1 MNKIFL
7 YFWSTVEL
15 HINNIIKRYFINR
28 LVLHLCGENRKK
40 ALKETLQMDS
50 ILIKITTNTIEII
63 IRVNRF
69 NWKQVEKDIFW
80 VIQTPDKLCP
90 RITASKPFLWFP
102 PFHRI
107 TQNSNGNGNKMKIKW
122 TGGWA
127 SQSFQVILVDWSRP
141 AGQHLRNW
149 EATGEPLM
157 VFVFNIGGVSS
168 PLIKR
173 ETKEPNNSSG
183 TI

>member
-69 NWKQVEKDIFW
+69 N
-80 VIQTPDKLCP
+80 
-90 RITASKPFLWFP
+90 
-102 PFHRI
+102 
-107 TQNSNGNGNKMKIKW
+107 
-122 TGGWA
+122 
-127 SQSFQVILVDWSRP
+127 
-141 AGQHLRNW
+141 
-149 EATGEPLM
+149 
-157 VFVFNIGGVSS
+157 
-168 PLIKR
+168 
-173 ETKEPNNSSG
+173 
-183 TI
+183 